1 VAEGGGDAGGALC
14 AAPSMTLTLEELLP
28 SASSLE
34 GGALSAAAMAFLA
47 QPEARMEAALEE
59 ATLLWMPSG
68 GRLGPAVSWEPPA
81 LLPAA
86 VSAGASAAAAAAA
99 AEPAPLAAAP
109 SWIPGGVVGPPTT
122 SLPTLEGML
131 LQHTCP
137 EQSAAALAQMFERD
151 AAALADTPAALAAL
165 IASLSAPTG
174 LSPAPSAETATRLF
188 GGLSRSNSVR
198 EVSGALCA
206 APSFGAASS
215 FGSIFGAASSEGAPP
230 PPPDAA
236 ATARARVAA
245 MDRLVA
251 AERAPPEDAAQCYA
265 LLQAELG
272 LGEQQ
277 LCDLERLQ
285 NGKGALD
292 AEDCLLVSGLLR
304 TCSLRDDAW
313 RT

>member
-1 VAEGGGDAGGALC
+1 VAEGGGDAGGPLC

-28 SASSLE
+28 SASLE

-59 ATLLWMPSG
+59 ATLLWMPSA

-81 LLPAA
+81 PLPAA
-86 VSAGASAAAAAAA
+86 ASAEASAAAAAE

-151 AAALADTPAALAAL
+151 AAALADGPAALAAL

-198 EVSGALCA
+198 EVSGALGA